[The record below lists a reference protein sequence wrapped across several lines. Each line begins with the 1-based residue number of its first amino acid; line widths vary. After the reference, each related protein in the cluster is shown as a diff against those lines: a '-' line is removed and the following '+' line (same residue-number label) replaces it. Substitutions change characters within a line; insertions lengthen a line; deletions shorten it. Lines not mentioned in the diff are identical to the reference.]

1 LNQVLCI
8 EEKCRD
14 DKGLWEIL
22 CVIISGKSGCIGV
35 TYNLQILT
43 LMIRKSIKA
52 NRSDIFFNT
61 CVLCFMAAS
70 NIASAGEY
78 FAHKSV
84 KNTKRNEF
92 LGYVNKSLLS
102 KWPHGT
108 INKLGN
114 GGACL

>member
-1 LNQVLCI
+1 
-8 EEKCRD
+8 
-14 DKGLWEIL
+14 
-22 CVIISGKSGCIGV
+22 
-35 TYNLQILT
+35 
-43 LMIRKSIKA
+43 
-52 NRSDIFFNT
+52 
-61 CVLCFMAAS
+61 MAAS